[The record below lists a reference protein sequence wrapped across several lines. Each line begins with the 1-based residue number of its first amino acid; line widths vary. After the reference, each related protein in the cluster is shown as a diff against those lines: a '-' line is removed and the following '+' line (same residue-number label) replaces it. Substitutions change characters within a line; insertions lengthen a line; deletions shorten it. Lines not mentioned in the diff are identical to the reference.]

1 MIGVV
6 GNVVLLLVGYATAI
20 IAPASRAAR
29 NGLTLWTWLEQRKR
43 EPVDAQTVAASPA
56 A

>member
-6 GNVVLLLVGYATAI
+6 GNVVLLVVGYATAI
-20 IAPASRAAR
+20 IAPAPRAAR
-29 NGLTLWTWLEQRKR
+29 KGLTLWTWLEQRKR
-43 EPVDAQTVAASPA
+43 EQVDAQTIVASPA